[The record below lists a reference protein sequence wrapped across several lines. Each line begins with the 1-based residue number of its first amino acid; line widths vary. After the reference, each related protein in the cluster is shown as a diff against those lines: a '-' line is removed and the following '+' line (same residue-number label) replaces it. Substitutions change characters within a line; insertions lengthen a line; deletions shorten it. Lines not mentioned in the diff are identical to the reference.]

1 MNKPLESQK
10 YNKKIKTIR
19 KTSENEMLKYRKIE
33 HINKSDLIQRK
44 KTKIIIPPS
53 ISNEKQ
59 NLNYF
64 PTFNSNIS
72 FTTSRKINSKGKIN
86 DTVNNIYESVL
97 SVCNKFN
104 YKIKKI

>member
-19 KTSENEMLKYRKIE
+19 KASENEILKYRKIE
-33 HINKSDLIQRK
+33 HINRSDLIQRK

-59 NLNYF
+59 NSNYL
-64 PTFNSNIS
+64 PSFNSNIS
-72 FTTSRKINSKGKIN
+72 FTLLQNLIQKVKIMTLLI
-86 DTVNNIYESVL
+86 TYMRL
-97 SVCNKFN
+97 F
-104 YKIKKI
+104 